1 MTRVTRIMTP
11 GMLIF
16 ALALVIGIL
25 AAFLVKWGNPQN
37 MGICV
42 GCFLRD
48 ATGALGL
55 HRASAVQYMRPEI
68 IGFVLG
74 SFGAAL
80 AFREFRAR
88 GGSNPLV
95 RFFLG
100 MFVMIGILVF
110 LGCPLR
116 ALLRLAGG
124 DLNAITGI
132 AGLLFGVVIGVFLL
146 KKGFSLGR
154 SHSMPAASGWIM
166 PILMIGLLIMAIVK
180 PGFMFASE
188 SGPGFKH
195 ASLIIALVI
204 GLFVGV
210 AAQRT
215 RMCTVGGWRDLILV
229 RDTYLFKGILGLFLG
244 ALLVNLILTY
254 GYDESLFKLSFTG
267 QPIAHNNHLW
277 NFFGMALVGLG
288 SVQLGGCPL
297 RQLVLS
303 GEGDTDAGVTVLGLI
318 MGAAVAHNFSLAS
331 SGISVSAE
339 GVVTGGVSASGPW
352 VVVAGLVLCI
362 AAGFLFRDKVKA

>member
-1 MTRVTRIMTP
+1 MTRVTRFMTP
-11 GMLIF
+11 GTLIF
-16 ALALVIGIL
+16 ASAMVIGIL

-48 ATGALGL
+48 TSGALGL
-55 HRASAVQYMRPEI
+55 QQAAPAQYLRPEI

-80 AFREFRAR
+80 VFKEFRAR

-110 LGCPLR
+110 LGCPIR
-116 ALLRLAGG
+116 VLLRLAGG
-124 DLNAITGI
+124 DLNAITGL
-132 AGLLFGVVIGVFLL
+132 AGLILGVFIGVLLL
-146 KKGFSLGR
+146 KRGFTLGR
-154 SHSMPAASGWIM
+154 SVKMPVASGWIM
-166 PILMIGLLIMAIVK
+166 PVVMVGLLIMAIVK
-180 PGFMFASE
+180 PSFLKASTT
-188 SGPGFKH
+188 GPGSMH
-195 ASLIIALVI
+195 APIITALAV

-215 RMCTVGGWRDLILV
+215 RMCLVGGWRDLFLV
-229 RDTYLFKGILGLFLG
+229 RDTYLLKGIVGVFLG

-254 GYDESLFKLSFTG
+254 GFDYNLFKLGFTD

-277 NFFGMALVGLG
+277 NFFGMTLVGLG
-288 SVQLGGCPL
+288 AVQLGGCPL

-303 GEGDTDAGVTVLGLI
+303 GEGDTDAALTVLGLLV
-318 MGAAVAHNFSLAS
+318 GAAVAHNFALAS
-331 SGISVSAE
+331 SAK
-339 GVVTGGVSASGPW
+339 GVSASGPW
-352 VVVAGLVLCI
+352 VVVAGLLICI
-362 AAGFLFRDKVKA
+362 AAGFLFREKAKA